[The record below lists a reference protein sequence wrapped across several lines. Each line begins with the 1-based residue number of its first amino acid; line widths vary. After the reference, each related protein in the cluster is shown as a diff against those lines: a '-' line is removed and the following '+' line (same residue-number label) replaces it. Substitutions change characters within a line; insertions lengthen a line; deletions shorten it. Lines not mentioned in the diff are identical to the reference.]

1 MCLSM
6 TKKRASGALVL
17 SAALVV
23 LLGRSWLD
31 GHSAATDGGAIA
43 LNAVPYDLTADPL
56 SGRLFISTATT
67 ASPPSLLP
75 AARVAVIDRRT
86 RVVIAMIPVGVNA
99 GSIVVDTRAHRAFVL
114 NPSVTVN
121 NGAPR
126 GGVTVLDTARVRVV
140 RTIPLAGQVGQSEG
154 LALDLPTG
162 HLFVTDAQSSTVNM
176 LDAATGVVVRRIAVG
191 RTPASLADDAA
202 TGHVFVTNQGGNS
215 LGMLDARSGRV
226 LRSVPVGRTPARVV
240 VDARRHRVFVGN
252 YQGASVSMVD
262 TRSGRV
268 LATTGVGGAPNDM
281 ALDPHS
287 GHLFVVVQSA
297 NTVGPGSVAMLNAT
311 SGRLLGTVLRGVF
324 PIGIAADARRGR
336 VVVTM
341 VGPLDSQGNPVHRG
355 TAYILEGRTGRVRRT
370 IVVGLAP
377 YNVAVDD
384 RAGQAFVANAGHDA
398 PVADPWAWVPQGLR
412 RWLSVLPQPQTRGA
426 PGSVTVVDLTR

>member
-1 MCLSM
+1 M
-6 TKKRASGALVL
+6 KRVFDTRDIVL
-17 SAALVV
+17 NMRRNLCRVV
-23 LLGRSWLD
+23 L
-31 GHSAATDGGAIA
+31 A
-43 LNAVPYDLTADPL
+43 
-56 SGRLFISTATT
+56 
-67 ASPPSLLP
+67 

-86 RVVIAMIPVGVNA
+86 REVIAMIPVGVNA

-140 RTIPLAGQVGQSEG
+140 RTIPLAGQVGQLEG
-154 LALDLPTG
+154 LALDLPTD
-162 HLFVTDAQSSTVNM
+162 HLFVTDAQSNTVSM

-191 RTPASLADDAA
+191 RIPASLADDAA

-341 VGPLDSQGNPVHRG
+341 VGPLDSRGNPAHRG
-355 TAYILEGRTGRVRRT
+355 TAYI
-370 IVVGLAP
+370 
-377 YNVAVDD
+377 
-384 RAGQAFVANAGHDA
+384 AGQAFVANAGHDA

-426 PGSVTVVDLTR
+426 PGSVTIVDLTR